1 MVVVFRAV
9 VVVVVVAVVVLRPG
23 RFSHQFPKAALHYCL
38 HLRHLLHQ
46 FPLLLRRSD
55 RNDTL

>member
-1 MVVVFRAV
+1 V

-23 RFSHQFPKAALHYCL
+23 RFSYQFPKAALHYCL